1 MLKDQF
7 AQTQIS
13 KTHEENGVFSE
24 LFPNLSGLPVRKW
37 FGNALKRTFDIFVSL
52 LALVFLSPFF
62 IFIAI
67 AIKRDTPGPVFY
79 RGPRIGRGG
88 KMFKILKFR
97 TMYEAPESYAGP
109 SVTAQDDNRITPLGR
124 WLRDTKINEFP
135 QFWNVLIGEMSL
147 VGPRPEDPKLAKTWP
162 QEVAKDIFSV
172 RPGITSPASILY
184 RNEESLLSVKDVLQ
198 KYLKD
203 LTPDKMRLDQLYVR
217 RRSFL
222 LDLDVL
228 FWTFMIVLP
237 IIRSYNPPEEMLFV
251 GPITRLIRRYLNWF
265 TIDTLVTFAAI
276 SVVHFSWQF
285 ISPLDV
291 SWETGLGY
299 AIIISLAFGFFG
311 VFLGTNKI
319 QWAKASVSDLTRL
332 LPAWTLASIFAVG
345 LNNWLKIYPLV
356 FILTALSLSLTG
368 YVVVRYHNRM
378 TLYILARLARY
389 LHQTITL
396 ERVLIVGSGRTAENV
411 TWVLNHPTYSNK
423 FEIVGYVD
431 ADMFAKG
438 LRIYGGSIM
447 GDPTEIPQ
455 LVNLYDIGVIIIADN
470 RISLENYRAIT
481 NLCKDSSTRLAVIPD
496 VFGSI
501 NRLVETPPFY
511 LQPISPDSIS
521 IGHST
526 KMADGHESPC
536 HFCVGRYTR
545 LEMEVQIEQLEK

>member
-13 KTHEENGVFSE
+13 KTSEGNGVFSE
-24 LFPNLSGLPVRKW
+24 IFPTLGGVPIQNW
-37 FGNALKRTFDIFVSL
+37 FGNVLKRAFDIVVSL
-52 LALVFLSPFF
+52 ITLVFLSPFF
-62 IFIAI
+62 ALIAI

-79 RGPRIGRGG
+79 RGSRIGRGG
-88 KMFKILKFR
+88 KVFKILKFR
-97 TMYEAPESYAGP
+97 TMYEDPESYAGP
-109 SVTAQDDNRITPLGR
+109 SVTAKDDTRITPLGR

-135 QFWNVLIGEMSL
+135 QFWNVLKGEMSL

-162 QEVAKDIFSV
+162 VEVARDIFSV

-184 RNEESLLSVKDVLQ
+184 RNEESLLSMKDVLK

-237 IIRSYNPPEEMLFV
+237 IIRSYNPPEKMLFV

-265 TIDTLVTFAAI
+265 SIDTLIAFVAI
-276 SVVHFSWQF
+276 SIVHFSWQF
-285 ISPLDV
+285 ISSLDV
-291 SWETGLGY
+291 AWNYGLGY
-299 AIIISLAFGFFG
+299 AIITSLVFGIVG
-311 VFLGTNKI
+311 VFLGVNKI
-319 QWAKASVSDLTRL
+319 QWAKASVADLTRL
-332 LPAWTLASIFAVG
+332 IPAWTLAAVFAVG
-345 LNNWLKIYPLV
+345 LNNWLNIYPLI

-368 YVVVRYHNRM
+368 YILARYHNRI
-378 TLYILARLARY
+378 TLYIMSRLARF
-389 LHQTITL
+389 LHETITL
-396 ERVLIVGSGRTAENV
+396 DRVLIVGSGRTAENV

-431 ADMFAKG
+431 ADVFAKG
-438 LRIYGGSIM
+438 LRIYGSSIM

-455 LVNLYDIGVIIIADN
+455 LVSLYDIGVIIIADN

-481 NLCKDSSTRLAVIPD
+481 NLCNSSTTRLAVIPD

-501 NRLVETPPFY
+501 NRLVETPPFS
-511 LQPISPDSIS
+511 LPPISPDTIPV
-521 IGHST
+521 GHST
-526 KMADGHESPC
+526 TMADGNASPC